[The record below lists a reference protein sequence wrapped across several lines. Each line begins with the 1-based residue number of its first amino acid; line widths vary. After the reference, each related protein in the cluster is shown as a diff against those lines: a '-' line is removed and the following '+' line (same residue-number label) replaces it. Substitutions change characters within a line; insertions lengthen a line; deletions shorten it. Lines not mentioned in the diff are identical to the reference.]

1 MGKKKKSLKY
11 FLCFAVMF
19 SICAV
24 LIGDFTLYVNA
35 AEPETCTTFFDTD
48 GGECEVESI
57 TVKKGESLIL
67 PPATLEG
74 FHFLG
79 WLERIV
85 NEDGSHTFQV
95 WPAGRDYTP
104 KEDGPLYAVWK
115 VVVTFEAGDGE
126 CDKTEIMG
134 EPNVEITLPEAVCEG
149 YEFTGWYKDGGLQE
163 YVGGAGEGYLPERNV
178 TLYAGWKEKEKP
190 KFTITFNAG
199 GGECGETAVSVEQG
213 DAITLPDAAREGFE
227 FTGWY
232 KDEALNEYVGR
243 AGEGYVPDGDSNF
256 YAGWKAVGNEGE
268 EGDNTGNGGNKEEGD
283 NTGDGGNKEEG
294 DNTGTGEN
302 DGDGGNEGEGGNT
315 ENPPAVSDTD
325 GAGSTDEAGGVS
337 ENKVYYLDT
346 DVSLS
351 SGYAEAN
358 EENAEVAEEV
368 SADGV
373 AAADAVSA
381 QAERYGA
388 PQDMGRM
395 AEPVIQTGRMPL
407 IPAAVVIG
415 VYGALLVAAACVPGK
430 KKKRDG
436 KK

>member
-35 AEPETCTTFFDTD
+35 AEPETCTTFFDTN

-95 WPAGRDYTP
+95 WPAGLDYTP

-134 EPNVEITLPEAVCEG
+134 EPNVEITLPEAVREG
-149 YEFTGWYKDGGLQE
+149 HEFTGWYKDEGLQE

-178 TLYAGWKEKEKP
+178 TLYAGWKEKEK
-190 KFTITFNAG
+190 
-199 GGECGETAVSVEQG
+199 
-213 DAITLPDAAREGFE
+213 
-227 FTGWY
+227 
-232 KDEALNEYVGR
+232 
-243 AGEGYVPDGDSNF
+243 
-256 YAGWKAVGNEGE
+256 
-268 EGDNTGNGGNKEEGD
+268 
-283 NTGDGGNKEEG
+283 
-294 DNTGTGEN
+294 
-302 DGDGGNEGEGGNT
+302 
-315 ENPPAVSDTD
+315 
-325 GAGSTDEAGGVS
+325 
-337 ENKVYYLDT
+337 
-346 DVSLS
+346 
-351 SGYAEAN
+351 
-358 EENAEVAEEV
+358 
-368 SADGV
+368 
-373 AAADAVSA
+373 
-381 QAERYGA
+381 
-388 PQDMGRM
+388 
-395 AEPVIQTGRMPL
+395 
-407 IPAAVVIG
+407 IP
-415 VYGALLVAAACVPGK
+415 
-430 KKKRDG
+430 
-436 KK
+436 

>member
-1 MGKKKKSLKY
+1 MGKKKKSINY
-11 FLCFAVMF
+11 FLCFAVMLG
-19 SICAV
+19 ICAV

-35 AEPETCTTFFDTD
+35 ADPETCTTFFDTN

-57 TVKKGESLIL
+57 TVKKGESLTL

-134 EPNVEITLPEAVCEG
+134 EPNVEIILPEAFCEG

-163 YVGGAGEGYLPERNV
+163 YVGGAGEGYLAERNV
-178 TLYAGWKEKEKP
+178 TLYAGWK
-190 KFTITFNAG
+190 
-199 GGECGETAVSVEQG
+199 
-213 DAITLPDAAREGFE
+213 
-227 FTGWY
+227 
-232 KDEALNEYVGR
+232 
-243 AGEGYVPDGDSNF
+243 
-256 YAGWKAVGNEGE
+256 AVGNEG
-268 EGDNTGNGGNKEEGD
+268 EEGD

-302 DGDGGNEGEGGNT
+302 DGDGGNEGEGSGT

-346 DVSLS
+346 DVNLN
-351 SGYAEAN
+351 SGYAEED
-358 EENAEVAEEV
+358 EENAEAAEEI

-373 AAADAVSA
+373 AAVDAVST
-381 QAERYGA
+381 QAEGYGA
-388 PQDMGRM
+388 PQDKGRM
-395 AEPVIQTGRMPL
+395 AEPVIQTGRIPL

-430 KKKRDG
+430 KKHDG